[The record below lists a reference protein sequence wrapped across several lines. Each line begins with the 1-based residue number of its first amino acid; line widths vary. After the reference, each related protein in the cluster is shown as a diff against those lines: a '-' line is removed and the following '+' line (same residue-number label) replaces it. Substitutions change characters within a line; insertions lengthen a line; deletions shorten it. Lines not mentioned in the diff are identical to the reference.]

1 MLQLINLSKDFAGN
15 PLFTNIS
22 WHLKKGERVAL
33 VGENG
38 AGKSTLMKIIA
49 GLAEPSD
56 GEIQFARGARAAYLP
71 QDGIVTSGCLLFHEA
86 RSAFGELLAMEEE
99 LHRIGQSL
107 ENSSSDGARQAAP
120 DGSVPD
126 LGEPDRAEQAL
137 PLQSHDELLHR
148 YGELQEQFRHQGGY
162 TMESE
167 IGTVLKGL
175 GFSQD
180 DWYRDCGEFSG
191 GWQMR
196 IALARL
202 LLQRPDV
209 LLLDEPTNHLDIEA
223 RNWLEEYLC
232 SYPGSV
238 ILVSHDRF
246 FMDQVCSRIAE
257 VWNHAISDYHCSYS
271 RYLVQREERVSALRE
286 AKRIQDEEVEKT
298 EDFIRRFRYQANKAS
313 LVQSRIKQ
321 LEKVERIV
329 IPPERKRI
337 RFHFP
342 DAPKSGKIVMEL
354 KGLTKAYDSHTVLNR
369 IDFTA
374 EKGERIALVGHNGA
388 GKTTLMSVLAG
399 TSIQGGERIVGHN
412 VVMDYF
418 AQDQANVLDVSRS
431 AWDELYADAPYDM
444 VPRLRDILGAFLFSG
459 DDINKKVGVL
469 SGGERNRLALA
480 KMLLRPSNLLLMDE
494 PTNHLDLFSKEVLLD
509 ALKTFDGTVVFVSHD
524 RYFVNGLATRIVEVE
539 AGGLTNYYGDYEYY
553 LEKKEKD
560 DVGATLR
567 GCSVKGGHTG
577 LPLQADGGEI
587 ARTKTSS
594 PSALP
599 ELPKEER
606 KKGREEEKL
615 RKREEQSRQKK
626 MGEIEAEINR
636 TEKEIARLEE
646 EMNALG
652 FFDDPERGKDGGER
666 HATLNMQLEQLYA
679 EWEGLSG

>member
-1 MLQLINLSKDFAGN
+1 MLHLKQLSKDFAGK
-15 PLFTNIS
+15 PLFTSIS

-49 GLAEPSD
+49 GLAEPSS

-71 QDGIVTSGCLLFHEA
+71 QDGIVTSGSLLFHEA

-99 LHRIGQSL
+99 LHHLAQEL
-107 ENSSSDGARQAAP
+107 ENQPQEST
-120 DGSVPD
+120 
-126 LGEPDRAEQAL
+126 E
-137 PLQSHDELLHR
+137 HHTILHR
-148 YGELQEQFRHQGGY
+148 YGELQEQFRHRGGY
-162 TMESE
+162 TMEAE

-175 GFSQD
+175 GFSPD

-271 RYLVQREERVSALRE
+271 RYLVQREERVFALRE
-286 AKRIQDEEVEKT
+286 AKRIQDEEVQKV

-337 RFHFP
+337 RFNFP

-354 KGLTKAYDSHTVLNR
+354 KGLSKSYDSHTVLNR
-369 IDFTA
+369 IDLVV
-374 EKGERIALVGHNGA
+374 EKGERVALVGHNGA
-388 GKTTLMSVLAG
+388 GKSTLMSVMAG
-399 TSIQGGERIVGHN
+399 GGFQSGERVLGHN
-412 VVMDYF
+412 VIMDYF

-431 AWDELYADAPYDM
+431 VWDEIYSDAPYEM
-444 VPRLRDILGAFLFSG
+444 VPKLRDILGAFLFSG
-459 DDINKKVGVL
+459 DDINKKIGVL

-509 ALKTFDGTVVFVSHD
+509 ALRTFDGTVVFVSHD
-524 RYFVNGLATRIVEVE
+524 RYFVNALATRIVEVE
-539 AGGLTNYYGDYEYY
+539 GGGVVDYYGDYEYY
-553 LEKKEKD
+553 LEKKEQSGDQGPGTGERKPES
-560 DVGATLR
+560 GAAENGNTAAAA
-567 GCSVKGGHTG
+567 SPF
-577 LPLQADGGEI
+577 LPVQD
-587 ARTKTSS
+587 
-594 PSALP
+594 
-599 ELPKEER
+599 KEER
-606 KKGREEEKL
+606 LRDREEQKR
-615 RKREEQSRQKK
+615 RKREDDKRVKRL
-626 MGEIEAEINR
+626 GEIEGEISR
-636 TEKEIARLEE
+636 TEAEVAMLEV
-646 EMNALG
+646 EMGEAG
-652 FFDDPERGKDGGER
+652 YFDDPERGKAGGER
-666 HATLNMQLEQLYA
+666 HATLNARLEELYG
-679 EWEGLSG
+679 EWEELSA

>member
-1 MLQLINLSKDFAGN
+1 MLQLINLTKEFSGN

-49 GLAEPSD
+49 GLNEPSSGD
-56 GEIQFARGARAAYLP
+56 IQFARGARASYLP
-71 QDGIVTSGCLLFHEA
+71 QDGIVTSGSMLFHEA
-86 RSAFGELLAMEEE
+86 RSAFGELLAMEDE
-99 LHRIGQSL
+99 LHQLGQEL
-107 ENSSSDGARQAAP
+107 EKTDHSP
-120 DGSVPD
+120 
-126 LGEPDRAEQAL
+126 EEHEQI
-137 PLQSHDELLHR
+137 LHR
-148 YGELQEQFRHQGGY
+148 YGDLQEQFRHRGGY
-162 TMESE
+162 TMESQ

-175 GFSQD
+175 GFAPD

-257 VWNHAISDYHCSYS
+257 VWNHTIADYHCSYS
-271 RYLVQREERVSALRE
+271 RYLTQREERVSALRE
-286 AKRIQDEEVEKT
+286 AKRIQDEEVAKT

-337 RFHFP
+337 RFNFP
-342 DAPKSGKIVMEL
+342 DAPKSGKIVLEL
-354 KGLTKAYDSHTVLNR
+354 KDLTKSYGSHAVLNK
-369 IDFTA
+369 INLVV

-388 GKTTLMSVLAG
+388 GKSTLMSVLAG
-399 TSIQGGERIVGHN
+399 AEYQGGERVVGHN
-412 VVMDYF
+412 VSMDFF
-418 AQDQANVLDVSRS
+418 AQDQANVLDSSRS

-444 VPRLRDILGAFLFSG
+444 VPKLRDILGAFLFSG
-459 DDINKKVGVL
+459 DDINKLVGVL

-480 KMLLRPSNLLLMDE
+480 KMLLRQSNLLLMDE

-509 ALKTFDGTVVFVSHD
+509 ALRSFDGTVVFVSHD
-524 RYFVNGLATRIVEVE
+524 RHFVNGLATRIVEVE
-539 AGGLTNYYGDYEYY
+539 AGGLENYYGDYEYY
-553 LEKKEKD
+553 LEKKEGLDKQGLGTRD
-560 DVGATLR
+560 SVPIKASGA
-567 GCSVKGGHTG
+567 GSGVID
-577 LPLQADGGEI
+577 Q
-587 ARTKTSS
+587 
-594 PSALP
+594 
-599 ELPKEER
+599 ELPKEE
-606 KKGREEEKL
+606 KKRGREEEKQ
-615 RKREEQSRQKK
+615 RKREEQARQKQ
-626 MGEIEAEINR
+626 MSSVEAEIAR
-636 TEKEIARLEE
+636 TESEIAALEV
-646 EMNALG
+646 EMGQAG
-652 FFDDPERGKDGGER
+652 FFDDPERGRVAGER
-666 HATLNMQLEQLYA
+666 HAELNQQLEKLYA
-679 EWEGLSG
+679 DWEELSG

>member
-1 MLQLINLSKDFAGN
+1 MLHLKQLSKDFAGN
-15 PLFTNIS
+15 PLFTDIS

-49 GLAEPSD
+49 GLTEPSS

-71 QDGIVTSGCLLFHEA
+71 QDGIVTSGHLLFHDA
-86 RSAFGELLAMEEE
+86 RSAFGDLLAMEEE
-99 LHRIGQSL
+99 LHQLGQSL
-107 ENSSSDGARQAAP
+107 EQLPP
-120 DGSVPD
+120 DSPD
-126 LGEPDRAEQAL
+126 HDQL
-137 PLQSHDELLHR
+137 LQR
-148 YGELQEQFRHQGGY
+148 YGELQEQFRHRGGY

-246 FMDQVCSRIAE
+246 FMDQVCSRVAE
-257 VWNHAISDYHCSYS
+257 VWNHTIADYHCSYS
-271 RYLVQREERVSALRE
+271 RYLIQREERVSALRE
-286 AKRIQDEEVEKT
+286 AKRIQDEEVEKI

-342 DAPKSGKIVMEL
+342 EAPKSGKIVMEL
-354 KGLTKAYDSHTVLNR
+354 KGLTKAYDSHVVLNR
-369 IDFTA
+369 VDLVI
-374 EKGERIALVGHNGA
+374 EKGERVALVGHNGA
-388 GKTTLMSVLAG
+388 GKSTLMSVLAG
-399 TSIQGGERIVGHN
+399 AAFQSGECILGHN
-412 VVMDYF
+412 VSMDYF
-418 AQDQANVLDVSRS
+418 AQDQASVLDASRS

-509 ALKTFDGTVVFVSHD
+509 ALRSFDGTVVFVSHD
-524 RYFVNGLATRIVEVE
+524 RYFVNGLATRVVEVE
-539 AGGLTNYYGDYEYY
+539 DGRLTDYYGDYEYY
-553 LEKKEKD
+553 LEKKEGIQRAASPESNQTTKSESRVASSD
-560 DVGATLR
+560 PAP
-567 GCSVKGGHTG
+567 
-577 LPLQADGGEI
+577 LPVFEKAERIRD
-587 ARTKTSS
+587 R
-594 PSALP
+594 
-599 ELPKEER
+599 EEQKR
-606 KKGREEEKL
+606 LKREEEK
-615 RKREEQSRQKK
+615 RQKQMVEVEK
-626 MGEIEAEINR
+626 QISL
-636 TEKEIARLEE
+636 TESTIARLEE
-646 EMNALG
+646 DMAQPG
-652 FFDDPERGKDGGER
+652 FFDDAERGKEAGER
-666 HATLNMQLEQLYA
+666 HTALNEKLGGMYR
-679 EWEGLSG
+679 EWEDLSN

>member
-1 MLQLINLSKDFAGN
+1 MLHLRQLSKEFAGR
-15 PLFTNIS
+15 PLFTDIS

-49 GLAEPSD
+49 GLAEPSS
-56 GEIQFARGARAAYLP
+56 GEIQFARGAQAAYLP
-71 QDGIVTSGCLLFHEA
+71 QDGIVTSGNLLFNEA
-86 RSAFGELLAMEEE
+86 RAAFGDLLAMEEE
-99 LHRIGQSL
+99 LQRLTRDL
-107 ENSSSDGARQAAP
+107 EQMPHDAP
-120 DGSVPD
+120 
-126 LGEPDRAEQAL
+126 E
-137 PLQSHDELLHR
+137 HDQMLR
-148 YGELQEQFRHQGGY
+148 RFGELQEQFRHRGGY
-162 TMESE
+162 TMEAE

-175 GFSQD
+175 GFSPS
-180 DWYRDCGEFSG
+180 DWQRDCGEFSG

-257 VWNHAISDYHCSYS
+257 VWNHTISDYHCSYS
-271 RYLVQREERVSALRE
+271 RYLILREERVSALRE
-286 AKRIQDEEVEKT
+286 AKRIQDEEVAKI

-342 DAPKSGKIVMEL
+342 AAPKSGKIVMEL
-354 KGLTKAYDSHTVLNR
+354 KGLTKSYGNHTVLNM
-369 IDFTA
+369 IDLVI
-374 EKGERIALVGHNGA
+374 EKGERVALVGHNGA
-388 GKTTLMSVLAG
+388 GKSTLMSVLAG
-399 TSIQGGERIVGHN
+399 AEFQSGQRIPGHN
-412 VVMDYF
+412 LVMDYF
-418 AQDQANVLDVSRS
+418 AQDQANVLDFDRS
-431 AWDELYADAPYDM
+431 AWDELYSDAPYEM

-459 DDINKKVGVL
+459 DDINKRVGVL

-509 ALKTFDGTVVFVSHD
+509 ALRSFDGTVVFVSHD
-524 RYFVNGLATRIVEVE
+524 RYFVNGLATRIIEVE
-539 AGGLTNYYGDYEYY
+539 DGRVTDYYGDYEYY
-553 LEKKEKD
+553 LEKKQ
-560 DVGATLR
+560 
-567 GCSVKGGHTG
+567 G
-577 LPLQADGGEI
+577 LAEVPAGQTRAAPPEPHST
-587 ARTKTSS
+587 AAP
-594 PSALP
+594 PSLP
-599 ELPKEER
+599 ESAREER
-606 KKGREEEKL
+606 KRGREEEKQA
-615 RKREEQSRQKK
+615 KRAEQARQKQLTAL
-626 MGEIEAEINR
+626 EAEIAR
-636 TEKEIARLEE
+636 TEEQIARLEE
-646 EMNALG
+646 DMARPG
-652 FFDDPERGKDGGER
+652 YFDDPERGKAAGER
-666 HATLNMQLEQLYA
+666 HADLNRRLEELFG
-679 EWEGLSG
+679 EWSDLSG

>member
-1 MLQLINLSKDFAGN
+1 MLHLKELSKDFAGN
-15 PLFTNIS
+15 PLFTRIS

-49 GLAEPSD
+49 GLAEPSS
-56 GEIQFARGARAAYLP
+56 GEIQFARGARASYLP

-99 LHRIGQSL
+99 LHGLGQEL
-107 ENSSSDGARQAAP
+107 ERQPHDSP
-120 DGSVPD
+120 DH
-126 LGEPDRAEQAL
+126 EQM
-137 PLQSHDELLHR
+137 LQR
-148 YGELQEQFRHQGGY
+148 YGELQDQFRHRGGY
-162 TMESE
+162 TMEAE

-175 GFSQD
+175 GFQQS

-257 VWNHAISDYHCSYS
+257 VWNHAIADYHCSYS

-286 AKRIQDEEVEKT
+286 AKRIQDEEVGKT

-313 LVQSRIKQ
+313 QVQSRIKQ

-354 KGLTKAYDSHTVLNR
+354 KELTKSYGSHTVLNG
-369 IDFTA
+369 IDLTV
-374 EKGERIALVGHNGA
+374 EKGERVALVGHNGA
-388 GKTTLMSVLAG
+388 GKSTLMSVLAG
-399 TSIQGGERIVGHN
+399 AEFQGGQRIVGHN
-412 VVMDYF
+412 VTMDYF
-418 AQDQANVLDVSRS
+418 AQDQADVLDFSRS
-431 AWDELYADAPYDM
+431 AWDELYADAPYEM
-444 VPRLRDILGAFLFSG
+444 VPKLRDILGAFLFTG
-459 DDINKKVGVL
+459 DDIHKMIGVL

-509 ALKTFDGTVVFVSHD
+509 ALRSFEGTVVFVSHD
-524 RYFVNGLATRIVEVE
+524 RYFVNGLANRIIEV
-539 AGGLTNYYGDYEYY
+539 ADGGLENYYGDYEYY
-553 LEKKEKD
+553 LGKKE
-560 DVGATLR
+560 GQ
-567 GCSVKGGHTG
+567 TG
-577 LPLQADGGEI
+577 DFVAQPGSAGNGFGSTAAPD
-587 ARTKTSS
+587 
-594 PSALP
+594 ALP
-599 ELPKEER
+599 EQPKEER
-606 KKGREEEKL
+606 RRGREEEKQ
-615 RKREEQSRQKK
+615 RKRDDDKRQKRL
-626 MGEIEAEINR
+626 GEI
-636 TEKEIARLEE
+636 EKEIARTESEIARLEA
-646 EMNALG
+646 EMGQAG
-652 FFDDPERGKDGGER
+652 FFDDQERGKAGGER
-666 HATLNMQLEQLYA
+666 HADLNARLEELYG

>member
-1 MLQLINLSKDFAGN
+1 MLHLKQLSKDFAGN
-15 PLFTNIS
+15 PLFTDIS

-49 GLAEPSD
+49 GLTEPSS
-56 GEIQFARGARAAYLP
+56 GEIQFARGARASYLP
-71 QDGIVTSGCLLFHEA
+71 QDGIVTSGCQLFHEA
-86 RSAFGELLAMEEE
+86 RSAFGDLLAMEAE
-99 LHRIGQSL
+99 LHHLGQEL
-107 ENSSSDGARQAAP
+107 ERLPYESP
-120 DGSVPD
+120 
-126 LGEPDRAEQAL
+126 EHEQL
-137 PLQSHDELLHR
+137 LQR
-148 YGELQEQFRHQGGY
+148 YGELQEQFRHRGGY

-175 GFSQD
+175 GFSQN

-202 LLQRPDV
+202 LLQRPDI

-246 FMDQVCSRIAE
+246 FMDQVCSRVAE
-257 VWNHAISDYHCSYS
+257 VWNHTIADYHCTYS
-271 RYLVQREERVSALRE
+271 RYLIQREERVSALRE
-286 AKRIQDEEVEKT
+286 AKRIQDDEVEKI

-354 KGLTKAYDSHTVLNR
+354 KGLTKAYDSHVILNR
-369 IDFTA
+369 IDLVI

-388 GKTTLMSVLAG
+388 GKSTLMSVLAG
-399 TSIQGGERIVGHN
+399 GEFQDGQRIMGHN
-412 VVMDYF
+412 VSMDYF
-418 AQDQANVLDVSRS
+418 AQDQASVLDSSRS

-444 VPRLRDILGAFLFSG
+444 VPKLRDILGAFLFSG

-509 ALKTFDGTVVFVSHD
+509 AMRSFDGTVVFVSHD

-539 AGGLTNYYGDYEYY
+539 GGQLTDYFGNYEYY
-553 LEKKEKD
+553 LEKKEGAQRVTPTAQSQTSKTETRTASGEPAPLPVFEKAERLKD
-560 DVGATLR
+560 R
-567 GCSVKGGHTG
+567 
-577 LPLQADGGEI
+577 
-587 ARTKTSS
+587 
-594 PSALP
+594 
-599 ELPKEER
+599 EEQKR
-606 KKGREEEKL
+606 QKREEEK
-615 RKREEQSRQKK
+615 RQKLL
-626 MGEIEAEINR
+626 AETEKQIAR
-636 TEKEIARLEE
+636 TESAIAFLEE
-646 EMNALG
+646 EMAQDG
-652 FFDDPERGKDGGER
+652 FFDDPERGKEAGER
-666 HATLNMQLEQLYA
+666 HVALNEELEQLYR
-679 EWEGLSG
+679 EWEELSG